1 VGAIFFGLQA
11 SAFGDCRVEA
21 NENVCAGR
29 TTVEQAMPA
38 VTFNRVAIASTIA
51 GAAVLAGGVTW
62 LVLASRS
69 SRETPVVVAPTADAS
84 SVGLVVRC
92 AL

>member
-1 VGAIFFGLQA
+1 
-11 SAFGDCRVEA
+11 
-21 NENVCAGR
+21 
-29 TTVEQAMPA
+29 MPA
-38 VTFNRVAIASTIA
+38 LTFNRVAIASTIA

-84 SVGLVVRC
+84 SVGLVVRA